1 MIGAV
6 TRVLKQVRHGTK
18 LPWLVL
24 AVGVSV
30 SILLFG
36 VIRQSVEDVARLRFE
51 REAGDANGIIADR
64 ISFYNDILY
73 GLKALTHLAEAYDR
87 GLVKIHE
94 IAEEESIPE
103 KFLEG
108 ILVTLKNARL
118 VSSQRGREGGY
129 QLRRPPAEILLG
141 DVVRIIDGPLAPFGD
156 AVELAHRV
164 RTEPRHAGLF
174 DLFLEVRNAAAQILD
189 HTSLADLVE
198 RNRRI
203 LVRRPARAARAAARK

>member
-1 MIGAV
+1 V
-6 TRVLKQVRHGTK
+6 K
-18 LPWLVL
+18 
-24 AVGVSV
+24 
-30 SILLFG
+30 
-36 VIRQSVEDVARLRFE
+36 
-51 REAGDANGIIADR
+51 
-64 ISFYNDILY
+64 ISHRGLY

-129 QLRRPPAEILLG
+129 RLRRPPAEILLG

-164 RTEPRHAGLF
+164 RTEPRHGGLF
-174 DLFLEVRNAAAQILD
+174 DVFLEVRNAAAKILD
-189 HTSLADLVE
+189 HTSLADLLE
-198 RNRRI
+198 RNRRV
-203 LVRRPARAARAAARK
+203 LARQTAGRGGRK

>member
-1 MIGAV
+1 M
-6 TRVLKQVRHGTK
+6 K
-18 LPWLVL
+18 
-24 AVGVSV
+24 
-30 SILLFG
+30 
-36 VIRQSVEDVARLRFE
+36 
-51 REAGDANGIIADR
+51 
-64 ISFYNDILY
+64 ISHRGLY

-129 QLRRPPAEILLG
+129 QLRRPPAEILIG

-156 AVELAHRV
+156 AAELAHRV